1 MRYFD
6 QLRGQLDFEQTVVEQ
21 INGGNDFVTIDGNR
35 RHVISYLQD
44 FLFTADRARLPVKF
58 LSGGERNRLLL
69 AKLFA
74 RPANV
79 LVLDEPTNDLDLET
93 LELLEQRLVDF
104 QGTVL
109 TVSHDREF
117 LDHVVTSVIA
127 FDQGTVQEYVGGYTD
142 WIRQR
147 GVVEPAKESLNS
159 PAKKTAAQPAPEQ
172 QKPKKLSYKEKRELE
187 HLPAQIEQM
196 EADIAELHE
205 TMLDSS
211 FYRRPAEEIASTQKS
226 LQELES
232 RVAAAYARWQQ
243 LEQIA

>member
-1 MRYFD
+1 MQQRI
-6 QLRGQLDFEQTVVEQ
+6 VHN
-21 INGGNDFVTIDGNR
+21 I
-35 RHVISYLQD
+35 D
-44 FLFTADRARLPVKF
+44 FLAATCVRGFEDESSDGVGEIGRA
-58 LSGGERNRLLL
+58 GLL
-69 AKLFA
+69 ASRLFTLAEPRRDLDAHAA
-74 RPANV
+74 RTALVAALTLPRAGTNV

-147 GVVEPAKESLNS
+147 GAVESAKESLNS
-159 PAKKTAAQPAPEQ
+159 PEKKTTTQSAPEQ

-187 HLPAQIEQM
+187 YLPAQIEQM

-205 TMLDSS
+205 TMLDAS

-243 LEQIA
+243 LEQIK